1 MDDDMDMDDDME
13 ESIAEGAEMKAV
25 NMSST
30 DGSDTNAS
38 MKEPNKDMKT
48 TAKASMSTGGAE
60 TGRAAPK
67 AQDMGSTTVP
77 NQKKV

>member
-1 MDDDMDMDDDME
+1 
-13 ESIAEGAEMKAV
+13 
-25 NMSST
+25 MSST

-48 TAKASMSTGGAE
+48 TAKASMSTGSAE